1 MTITETT
8 QTFPPRYQNLQQPS
22 QLYAI
27 NICSTVMSITVLRIG
42 CSFHSNSG
50 VNSDGS
56 GARCHI
62 RSLEEN
68 PPFRELSVKDAQQ
81 VTNSSSLLFW
91 IHTRNIYKFL
101 LFACYC
107 GWVGIWI
114 WKQSILFCTS
124 QLLTASPKCCLQY
137 SSAEIILFFLLG
149 PLYEEPGGN
158 CSFLGVGTKDSCTS
172 KQLVFKHI
180 MDTLKHVIDQLPL
193 YS

>member
-8 QTFPPRYQNLQQPS
+8 QTFPLRYQNLQQPS

-27 NICSTVMSITVLRIG
+27 NICFRIG

-68 PPFRELSVKDAQQ
+68 PSFRELSVKDAQK

-107 GWVGIWI
+107 
-114 WKQSILFCTS
+114 
-124 QLLTASPKCCLQY
+124 
-137 SSAEIILFFLLG
+137 
-149 PLYEEPGGN
+149 
-158 CSFLGVGTKDSCTS
+158 
-172 KQLVFKHI
+172 
-180 MDTLKHVIDQLPL
+180 
-193 YS
+193 